1 MRLPVDDDIY
11 DINGVWLGPPN
22 QTLPFRARYIAYAV
36 GAVIFLVLQAVEHRL
51 GIPFGFFSLAYTVVG
66 TAFATRAILRLVDAD
81 RPVLSVVAAFAHE
94 VGAPRESAKVA
105 EATIRPARVRIVP
118 PGSGRA
124 TPALSGSSDR
134 FVPTREVLLAETKGT
149 G

>member
-36 GAVIFLVLQAVEHRL
+36 GAVIFLLLQALERRVR
-51 GIPFGFFSLAYTVVG
+51 IPMGFFSLAYTLIA
-66 TAFATRAILRLVDAD
+66 TALLTRAILRLVDAD
-81 RPVLSVVAAFAHE
+81 RPVLSVLAAFAHE
-94 VGAPRESAKVA
+94 VSAPRAPSTVA

-118 PGSGRA
+118 LGPGRA
-124 TPALSGSSDR
+124 TPGPAR
-134 FVPTREVLLAETKGT
+134 ARHARREGRAG
-149 G
+149 

>member
-36 GAVIFLVLQAVEHRL
+36 GAVIFLILQAVERKV
-51 GIPFGFFSLAYTVVG
+51 GIPFGFFSFAYTVIG
-66 TAFATRAILRLVDAD
+66 TALATRAILRLVDAD

-94 VGAPRESAKVA
+94 VGAPRQLTRVT

-118 PGSGRA
+118 PDPSRA
-124 TPALSGSSDR
+124 TPATDSN
-134 FVPTREVLLAETKGT
+134 AKGT
-149 G
+149 D